1 MAGPRQISDP
11 KFKQFS
17 EAGSIV
23 DTGLATAIEG
33 VAKGAVIGVTGAQ
46 TGLLREEVAAERRK
60 FLELLAQGV
69 DPNESELGTPSDLS
83 GDDLLDLNIENILT
97 NTAAQENVT
106 VNVREVMAMDSD
118 IQQVKRAVE
127 QGIAPSRALEI
138 NVEKITRRFID
149 RFPGL
154 ASEFQRVAKTA
165 LGTDNNL
172 LSATMRT
179 IQDFERAT
187 KANLSDAETVKKAAA
202 ENGFLQAVHG
212 PTPEIQGQAVA
223 QFLAWSQREAVLKL
237 AVQEEQIAIAM
248 GETTRAERA
257 FERHFAEIASMTSL
271 EVAGTLMNALPLGMQ
286 SAGIGGIDA
295 AIKSMGKG
303 ELQQMIFELEQQK
316 AAQIFRAQSALAN
329 AGSANEGTRARAGQL
344 VDMITSLYDNLI
356 TDVTGQRLSDLTKNQ
371 LEILQ
376 NWHGIKFERIF
387 GIDSLFYK
395 NILQFIPVD
404 QRLQNLEFRN
414 LIEQGMIERVGR
426 LYGNANIAGAG
437 IPGTGAFADSGFDPD
452 SSEGKGVMDVTNKSQ
467 IESFR
472 EFISEPEEGLGAN
485 FEPTRIMNGFN
496 LEFDSMEF
504 DTKKQ
509 LLDMLGTPQ
518 WGTYFESAQRDP
530 QVVKAVNELTRQVV
544 DWGAVQLNNAV
555 EQLLRDVSTTAMTRK
570 FGVLSTEPARIG
582 FELITTGDLVQLER
596 DSQGVVFIRKTN
608 AELEKVGLRMD
619 QENVGRVSQ
628 IVGAL
633 NSNVANT
640 LNVYAR
646 AMGNLGTGGSR
657 DALLNEIFQTL
668 VPRNVDA
675 DVRNEE

>member
-1 MAGPRQISDP
+1 MAGPRQISNP
-11 KFKQFS
+11 TFKQFS

-33 VAKGAVIGVTGAQ
+33 VAKGAIVGVTEFQ
-46 TGLLREEVAAERRK
+46 KDKLRTEVSEERRK

-69 DPNESELGTPSDLS
+69 DPNESELGSPSDLS
-83 GDDLLDLNIENILT
+83 GDDLLDLSIENILT
-97 NTAAQENVT
+97 NSAADPTVT

-127 QGIAPSRALEI
+127 QGIAPTRALEI

-154 ASEFQRVAKTA
+154 SSEFQRIAKTA

-179 IQDFERAT
+179 IADFERAT
-187 KANLSDAETVKKAAA
+187 KANLSDAETVQKAAA
-202 ENGFLQAVHG
+202 DNGFLQAIHG
-212 PTPEIQGQAVA
+212 PTPEARATAIT
-223 QFLAWSQREAVLKL
+223 QFLAWSQREAVRKL
-237 AVQEEQIAIAM
+237 AKQEEEIAIAM
-248 GETTRAERA
+248 GEMTRAERA
-257 FERHFAEIASMTSL
+257 FERNLGEIASLTSL
-271 EVAGTLMNALPLGMQ
+271 EVAATLTNALPLGMQ

-295 AIKSMGKG
+295 AIRSMEAG

-316 AAQIFRAQSALAN
+316 AAQVFRAQSALAS
-329 AGSANEGTRARAGQL
+329 AGSANEGTRARTGQL
-344 VDMITSLYDNLI
+344 VDLITSVYDNLI
-356 TDVTGQRLSDLTKNQ
+356 TDVSGQRLSDLTKNQ
-371 LEILQ
+371 LDILQ
-376 NWHGIKFERIF
+376 NWHGVKFERIL
-387 GIDSLFYK
+387 GIDALFYK
-395 NILQFIPVD
+395 NIMQFVPVD

-414 LIEQGMIERVGR
+414 LLEQGMIERVGR
-426 LYGNANIAGAG
+426 LYGIANIAGAG
-437 IPGTGAFADSGFDPD
+437 IPGTGAFADSGFDPNTP
-452 SSEGKGVMDVTNKSQ
+452 EGQGVVDVSNKSQ

-472 EFISEPEEGLGAN
+472 DFISDPDEGLAVN

-496 LEFDSMEF
+496 LQFDDMEF

-530 QVVKAVNELTRQVV
+530 NVVKAVNELTRQVV
-544 DWGAVQLNNAV
+544 DWGAVQLDNAV
-555 EQLLRDVSTTAMTRK
+555 QQLLRDVSTTAMTRK

-640 LNVYAR
+640 LNAYAR
-646 AMGNLGTGGSR
+646 AMGNLGEGSSR